1 MPRVTFYIV
10 RHGFSCSN
18 MASIVP
24 SMNDTQQ
31 DPSLTRHGIA
41 ESRRLG
47 DLYRRRGLIPQEVD
61 FVFASCLSRA
71 IATAY
76 FMFCEQ
82 NKQSIFVVPGL
93 RELRSRGAQ
102 LDPFQQ
108 DVRRL
113 DPMDKNIKYRVIREP
128 SAYKYDDPLGLPEFV
143 EWFLSNYKGS
153 QDITIAAASHGG
165 RMARDLR
172 MRDVPHNNACVRLTF
187 EQQGSRW
194 VRVEGPIEIHEG
206 SPPPSR
212 PNVHDDL
219 CKGI

>member
-18 MASIVP
+18 MASITD
-24 SMNDTQQ
+24 MRDTQQ
-31 DPSLTRHGIA
+31 DPCLTRHGIS

-47 DLYRRRGLIPQEVD
+47 DLYRNRGIVPQEVD

-76 FMFCEQ
+76 FMFCEK

-93 RELRSRGAQ
+93 RELRSKGAQ

-113 DPMDKNIKYRVIREP
+113 DPMDKAIKYRVIREP
-128 SAYKYDDPLGLPEFV
+128 SAYKYDDTLGLSDFV
-143 EWFLSNYKGS
+143 EWFLSNYKGT
-153 QDITIAAASHGG
+153 QDVAIAAASHGG

-187 EQQGSRW
+187 EKQGSRW
-194 VRVEGPIEIHEG
+194 VRVEGPIEVHEG
-206 SPPPSR
+206 SPPPRS
-212 PNVHDDL
+212 PNVRDDL

>member
-18 MASIVP
+18 MASMTDMRD
-24 SMNDTQQ
+24 SQK

-47 DLYRRRGLIPQEVD
+47 DLYRRKRLIPDEID

-76 FMFCEQ
+76 FMFCER

-102 LDPFQQ
+102 LDPFDQ

-128 SAYKYDDPLGLPEFV
+128 RAYVQDDALAIPDFV

-153 QDITIAAASHGG
+153 QDMVIAAASHGG
-165 RMARDLR
+165 RMAQDLR
-172 MRDVPHNNACVRLTF
+172 MRDVPHNNACVRLIF
-187 EQQGSRW
+187 EKQGSRW
-194 VRVEGPIEIHEG
+194 VRAEGPVEIHEG
-206 SPPPSR
+206 SPPPAR
-212 PNVHDDL
+212 PNVQDDL